1 MKLLTSLL
9 LIISCIHPA
18 LAGITL
24 SATRVIYDASAKE
37 AAITISTAG
46 ENRPYLVQSW
56 LENSDSG
63 DAPSPFV
70 ITPPLFKLMPDTSWQ
85 IRITKIRDTLPQ
97 DREALFWL
105 NVKAIPAADSD
116 ERNRM
121 LIATKNVMKLI
132 WRPASLNAAAAA
144 DAVKQISAEGNGQTI
159 TLRNPG
165 PYFINIGSLRVNG
178 LPVKT
183 PGYIAPFATHSIAH
197 PQRQGRLEIQAI
209 NDYGGLTPAV
219 TLDF

>member
-37 AAITISTAG
+37 AAITISTSG

-56 LENSDSG
+56 LENSDGG

-121 LIATKNVMKLI
+121 LIATKSVMKLI